1 MSQTVHAL
9 FPCQAGKGVE
19 LLAILRS
26 EQGLTA
32 TRAFEGCESIEASTD
47 PDNPDNIVL
56 WEKFATR
63 ADHETYLAWRVETG
77 LLDALASILAS
88 DPEFTYLDI
97 HSDV

>member
-32 TRAFEGCESIEASTD
+32 TRAFEGCEAIEAYTD

-63 ADHETYLAWRVETG
+63 ANHEAYLAWRIETG
-77 LLDALASILAS
+77 LLDALGSILAS
-88 DPEFTYLDI
+88 DLQVTYLDA

>member
-32 TRAFEGCESIEASTD
+32 TRAFEGCESIEAYTD
-47 PDNPDNIVL
+47 ADNPDNIVL

-63 ADHETYLAWRVETG
+63 ADHDAYLAWRIETG

-88 DPEFTYLDI
+88 DLEVTYLDI

>member
-32 TRAFEGCESIEASTD
+32 TRAFEGCESIEAYTD
-47 PDNPDNIVL
+47 TDNPDNIVL

-63 ADHETYLAWRVETG
+63 ADHETYLAWRIETG

-88 DPEFTYLDI
+88 DLEVTYLDI
-97 HSDV
+97 HPDV

>member
-32 TRAFEGCESIEASTD
+32 TRAFEGCESIEAYTD
-47 PDNPDNIVL
+47 VDNPDNIVL

-63 ADHETYLAWRVETG
+63 ADHEAYLAWRIETG

-88 DPEFTYLDI
+88 DLEVTYLDI

>member
-1 MSQTVHAL
+1 M
-9 FPCQAGKGVE
+9 
-19 LLAILRS
+19 
-26 EQGLTA
+26 
-32 TRAFEGCESIEASTD
+32 
-47 PDNPDNIVL
+47 

-63 ADHETYLAWRVETG
+63 ADHETYLAWRIEPG

>member
-9 FPCQAGKGVE
+9 FPCQAGKGVD

-26 EQGLTA
+26 EPGLTA
-32 TRAFEGCESIEASTD
+32 PRACEGCESIEAYTD
-47 PDNPDNIVL
+47 TDNPDNIVL

-63 ADHETYLAWRVETG
+63 ADHETYLAWRIETG

>member
-32 TRAFEGCESIEASTD
+32 TRAFEGCESIEAYTAV
-47 PDNPDNIVL
+47 DNPDNIVL

-63 ADHETYLAWRVETG
+63 ADHETYLAWRIETG

>member
-32 TRAFEGCESIEASTD
+32 TRAFEGCESIEAYTD

-63 ADHETYLAWRVETG
+63 ADHETYLAWRIETG